1 MNLNFIN
8 VSEPFDKKTIMKNS
22 KFIFFTLCSLLVA
35 SCAAKEI
42 KFYVTKPSQFKIEN
56 VKYIETGTFI
66 SSSGKI
72 ETIQIEK
79 EEPKPGEAPAEPEEP
94 DYKPIE
100 PVINEFNA
108 NTDAHQ
114 IVRGVLFSILS
125 RNDQYQI
132 LNTEEGV
139 FMTGAQPDSAE
150 TGLINA
156 KVKFFAISNLSQE
169 KLSYI
174 LVAKK
179 QNLPLMDQLM
189 LEGIL
194 IGVVAGL
201 EANDKGFKVSTPY
214 VEKIA
219 AMEAEF
225 EFIRK
230 SDKSKIIPN
239 QVFRSYYLKKHGG
252 NSDGI
257 FSLGTSHIKFETKQA
272 IYNKFPNE
280 SFLEDITS
288 EIDSLELAFMD
299 PDEFLA
305 KGGNL
310 KQANNLPD
318 TLLEIKYKLAEDIT
332 NQFVP
337 KISKYNVETIVH
349 VASGDSIGTNLIN
362 GNAYQKAINH
372 LENLAEKSDADNYN
386 LGLAYESIGER
397 NQALKYYQRAYGM
410 SPENEIYHNSRNRLF
425 K

>member
-1 MNLNFIN
+1 LGLQAFSSFGIIT
-8 VSEPFDKKTIMKNS
+8 KKL
-22 KFIFFTLCSLLVA
+22 IFFALFSFLVT
-35 SCAAKEI
+35 SCAPKVV
-42 KFYVTKPSQFKIEN
+42 KFYVTRPSEFKIEN
-56 VKYIETGTFI
+56 VKYIETGKFV

-79 EEPKPGEAPAEPEEP
+79 EEPKEP
-94 DYKPIE
+94 DYEPIE

-114 IVRGVLFSILS
+114 IVRSVLFSILS

-139 FMTGAQPDSAE
+139 FLTGAQPDSAK

-156 KVKFFAISNLSQE
+156 KVKFFTISNLSQE

-189 LEGIL
+189 LEGIV

-252 NSDGI
+252 DSDGT
-257 FSLGTSHIKFETKQA
+257 FSLGTSHVKFKTKQA

-310 KQANNLPD
+310 KQADNLPD
-318 TLLEIKYKLAEDIT
+318 TLLEIKYKLAEDISK
-332 NQFVP
+332 QFVP
-337 KISKYNVETIVH
+337 KISKYNVETTVY
-349 VASGDSIGTNLIN
+349 VAPGDSIGINLIN

-372 LENLAEKSDADNYN
+372 LENLAEKSEADNYN
-386 LGLAYESIGER
+386 LGLAYESVGER
-397 NQALKYYQRAYGM
+397 NQALKYYQAASDM
-410 SPENEIYHNSRNRLF
+410 NPENEEYINSVNRL

>member
-1 MNLNFIN
+1 MKIN
-8 VSEPFDKKTIMKNS
+8 IL
-22 KFIFFTLCSLLVA
+22 IFFALFSFLFA
-35 SCAAKEI
+35 SCAPKEI
-42 KFYVTKPSQFKIEN
+42 KFYVTRPSEFKIEN
-56 VKYIETGTFI
+56 VKYIETGKFV

-79 EEPKPGEAPAEPEEP
+79 EEPEPGAAPEEP
-94 DYKPIE
+94 KEPDYDPIE

-125 RNDQYQI
+125 GNGQYQI
-132 LNTEEGV
+132 LSTEEGV
-139 FMTGAQPDSAE
+139 FLTGAQPDSAE

-156 KVKFFAISNLSQE
+156 KVKFFTISNLSQE
-169 KLSYI
+169 EMSYI
-174 LVAKK
+174 LIAKK

-189 LEGIL
+189 LEGIAT
-194 IGVVAGL
+194 GVVAGL
-201 EANDKGFKVSTPY
+201 ESNDKGFKVATPY

-252 NSDGI
+252 KSDGI
-257 FSLGTSHIKFETKQA
+257 FSLGTSHVKFETKQA

-280 SFLEDITS
+280 SLLEDITS
-288 EIDSLELAFMD
+288 EIGSLELAFMD

-310 KQANNLPD
+310 KQVNSLPD
-318 TLLEIKYKLAEDIT
+318 TLLEIKYKLAENII

-337 KISKYNVETIVH
+337 KISKYNIETIVH
-349 VASGDSIGTNLIN
+349 VAPGDSIGTNLIN
-362 GNAYQKAINH
+362 GNAYKKAINH
-372 LENLAEKSDADNYN
+372 LENLAEKSDADYYN

-397 NQALKYYQRAYGM
+397 NQAIKYYQKAYGM
-410 SPENEIYHNSRNRLF
+410 SPENEIYHSSRNRMF
-425 K
+425 KGN

>member
-1 MNLNFIN
+1 MKIN
-8 VSEPFDKKTIMKNS
+8 IL
-22 KFIFFTLCSLLVA
+22 IFFALFSFLVT
-35 SCAAKEI
+35 SCAPKVV
-42 KFYVTKPSQFKIEN
+42 KFYVTRPSEFKIEN
-56 VKYIETGTFI
+56 VKYIETGKFV

-79 EEPKPGEAPAEPEEP
+79 EEPEPGEAPEEPKEP
-94 DYKPIE
+94 DYEPIE

-114 IVRGVLFSILS
+114 IVRSVLFSILS
-125 RNDQYQI
+125 RNGQYQI

-139 FMTGAQPDSAE
+139 FLSGAQPDSAK

-156 KVKFFAISNLSQE
+156 KVKFFFSISNLSQE

-189 LEGIL
+189 LEGIV

-219 AMEAEF
+219 AIEAEF

-252 NSDGI
+252 DSDGT
-257 FSLGTSHIKFETKQA
+257 FSLGTSHVKFETKQA

-310 KQANNLPD
+310 KQADNLPD
-318 TLLEIKYKLAEDIT
+318 TLLEIKYKLAEDISK
-332 NQFVP
+332 QFVP
-337 KISKYNVETIVH
+337 KISKYNVETTVY
-349 VASGDSIGTNLIN
+349 VAPGDSIGINLIN

-372 LENLAEKSDADNYN
+372 LENLAEKSEADNYN
-386 LGLAYESIGER
+386 LGLAYESVGER
-397 NQALKYYQRAYGM
+397 NQALKYYQAASDM
-410 SPENEIYHNSRNRLF
+410 SPENEEYINSVNRL

>member
-1 MNLNFIN
+1 MKIN
-8 VSEPFDKKTIMKNS
+8 IL
-22 KFIFFTLCSLLVA
+22 IFFALFSFLFA
-35 SCAAKEI
+35 SCAPKEI
-42 KFYVTKPSQFKIEN
+42 KFYVTRPSEYKIKN
-56 VKYIETGTFI
+56 VKFIETGKFV

-72 ETIQIEK
+72 VTIPLK
-79 EEPKPGEAPAEPEEP
+79 GSYRSRSSEEPKEP

-108 NTDAHQ
+108 NMDAHQ

-125 RNDQYQI
+125 GNGQYQI
-132 LNTEEGV
+132 LSTEEGV
-139 FMTGAQPDSAE
+139 FLTGAQPDSAE

-156 KVKFFAISNLSQE
+156 KVKFFTISNLSQE
-169 KLSYI
+169 EMSYI
-174 LVAKK
+174 LIAKK

-189 LEGIL
+189 LEGIAT
-194 IGVVAGL
+194 GVVAGL
-201 EANDKGFKVSTPY
+201 ESNDKGFKVATPY

-252 NSDGI
+252 DSDGI
-257 FSLGTSHIKFETKQA
+257 FNLGTSHVKFETKQA

-280 SFLEDITS
+280 SLLEDITS
-288 EIDSLELAFMD
+288 EIGSLELAFMD

-310 KQANNLPD
+310 KQVNSLPD
-318 TLLEIKYKLAEDIT
+318 TLLEIKYKLAENII

-337 KISKYNVETIVH
+337 KISKYNIETIVH
-349 VASGDSIGTNLIN
+349 VAPGDSIGTNLIN
-362 GNAYQKAINH
+362 GNAYKKAINH
-372 LENLAEKSDADNYN
+372 LENLAEKSDADYYN

-397 NQALKYYQRAYGM
+397 NQAIKYYQKAYGM
-410 SPENEIYHNSRNRLF
+410 SPENEIYHSSRNRMF
-425 K
+425 KGN

>member
-1 MNLNFIN
+1 MKIN
-8 VSEPFDKKTIMKNS
+8 TL
-22 KFIFFTLCSLLVA
+22 IFFALFSFLIA
-35 SCAAKEI
+35 SCAPKEI
-42 KFYVTKPSQFKIEN
+42 KFYVTRPSEFKIEN
-56 VKYIETGTFI
+56 VKYIETGKFV

-72 ETIQIEK
+72 VTIPLK
-79 EEPKPGEAPAEPEEP
+79 GSYRSRSSEEPKEP

-114 IVRGVLFSILS
+114 IVRGVLFSNLS
-125 RNDQYQI
+125 RNDQYKI
-132 LNTEEGV
+132 LSTEEGV
-139 FMTGAQPDSAE
+139 FLTGAQPDGAE

-156 KVKFFAISNLSQE
+156 KVKFFTISNLGQE
-169 KLSYI
+169 ELSYI

-189 LEGIL
+189 LEGIAT
-194 IGVVAGL
+194 GVVAGL
-201 EANDKGFKVSTPY
+201 ESNDKGFKVATPY

-252 NSDGI
+252 KSDGI
-257 FSLGTSHIKFETKQA
+257 FSLGTSHVKFETKQA

-280 SFLEDITS
+280 SLLEDITS

-310 KQANNLPD
+310 KQVNSLPD
-318 TLLEIKYKLAEDIT
+318 TLLEIKYKLAENII

-337 KISKYNVETIVH
+337 KISKYNIETIVH
-349 VASGDSIGTNLIN
+349 VAPGDSIGTNLIN
-362 GNAYQKAINH
+362 GNAYKKAINH
-372 LENLAEKSDADNYN
+372 LENLAEKSDADYYN

-397 NQALKYYQRAYGM
+397 NQAIKYYQKAYGM
-410 SPENEIYHNSRNRLF
+410 SPENEIYHSSRNRMF
-425 K
+425 KGN

>member
-1 MNLNFIN
+1 MKIN
-8 VSEPFDKKTIMKNS
+8 IL
-22 KFIFFTLCSLLVA
+22 IFFALFSFLFA
-35 SCAAKEI
+35 SCAPKEI
-42 KFYVTKPSQFKIEN
+42 KFYVTRPSEFKIEN
-56 VKYIETGTFI
+56 VKYIETGKFV

-79 EEPKPGEAPAEPEEP
+79 EEPEPGEGPKEPEEP
-94 DYKPIE
+94 DYEPIE

-108 NTDAHQ
+108 NMDAHQ

-125 RNDQYQI
+125 GNGQYQI
-132 LNTEEGV
+132 LSTDEGV
-139 FMTGAQPDSAE
+139 FLTGAQPDSAE

-156 KVKFFAISNLSQE
+156 KVKFFSISNLSQE

-174 LVAKK
+174 LIAKK

-189 LEGIL
+189 LEGIAT
-194 IGVVAGL
+194 GVVAGL
-201 EANDKGFKVSTPY
+201 ESNDKGFKVATPY

-252 NSDGI
+252 KSDGI
-257 FSLGTSHIKFETKQA
+257 FSLGTSHVKFETKQA

-310 KQANNLPD
+310 KQANSLPD
-318 TLLEIKYKLAEDIT
+318 TLLEIKYKLAENII

-337 KISKYNVETIVH
+337 KISKYNIETIVH
-349 VASGDSIGTNLIN
+349 VAPGDSIGTNLIN
-362 GNAYQKAINH
+362 GNAYKKAINH

-397 NQALKYYQRAYGM
+397 NQAIKYYQIGRA
-410 SPENEIYHNSRNRLF
+410 SCRERV
-425 K
+425 

>member
-1 MNLNFIN
+1 MKIN
-8 VSEPFDKKTIMKNS
+8 KL
-22 KFIFFTLCSLLVA
+22 IFLALFSFLVT
-35 SCAAKEI
+35 SCAPKDI
-42 KFYVTKPSQFKIEN
+42 KFYVTKPSEFKIEN
-56 VKYIETGTFI
+56 VKYIETGKFV

-72 ETIQIEK
+72 ETIQSKK
-79 EEPKPGEAPAEPEEP
+79 EERKSGEAPEELKEP
-94 DYKPIE
+94 DYEAIE

-108 NTDAHQ
+108 NTDAQQ

-139 FMTGAQPDSAE
+139 FLNGAQPDSAE
-150 TGLINA
+150 TGIINA
-156 KVKFFAISNLSQE
+156 KIKFFKISNLSQE
-169 KLSYI
+169 QMSYI

-179 QNLPLMDQLM
+179 QNLELFDQLK
-189 LEGIL
+189 LEAVVTI
-194 IGVVAGL
+194 VVAGL
-201 EANDKGFKVSTPY
+201 EANDKGFKVSIPY

-219 AMEAEF
+219 AMEVEF

-252 NSDGI
+252 DSDGI
-257 FSLGTSHIKFETKQA
+257 FNLGTSHVNFETKQA
-272 IYNKFPNE
+272 IYDKFPNE

-299 PDEFLA
+299 SDEFLA

-310 KQANNLPD
+310 KQADSLPD
-318 TLLEIKYKLAEDIT
+318 TLLEIKYKLANDISK
-332 NQFVP
+332 QFVP
-337 KISKYNVETIVH
+337 KISKSNVETTVY
-349 VASGDSIGTNLIN
+349 VAPGDSIGINLIN

-372 LENLAEKSDADNYN
+372 LENLTEKSEADNYN
-386 LGLAYESIGER
+386 LGLAYESVGER
-397 NQALKYYQRAYGM
+397 NQALKYYQSASDM
-410 SPENEIYHNSRNRLF
+410 SPENEEYINSVNRL

>member
-1 MNLNFIN
+1 M
-8 VSEPFDKKTIMKNS
+8 
-22 KFIFFTLCSLLVA
+22 CSSDL
-35 SCAAKEI
+35 
-42 KFYVTKPSQFKIEN
+42 
-56 VKYIETGTFI
+56 
-66 SSSGKI
+66 
-72 ETIQIEK
+72 
-79 EEPKPGEAPAEPEEP
+79 
-94 DYKPIE
+94 
-100 PVINEFNA
+100 
-108 NTDAHQ
+108 
-114 IVRGVLFSILS
+114 
-125 RNDQYQI
+125 
-132 LNTEEGV
+132 
-139 FMTGAQPDSAE
+139 
-150 TGLINA
+150 A
-156 KVKFFAISNLSQE
+156 KVKFFTISNLSQE

-189 LEGIL
+189 LEGVVM
-194 IGVVAGL
+194 GVVAGL

-252 NSDGI
+252 DSDGT
-257 FSLGTSHIKFETKQA
+257 FSLGTSHVKFETKQA

-310 KQANNLPD
+310 KQADNLPD
-318 TLLEIKYKLAEDIT
+318 TLLEIKYKLAEDII

-349 VASGDSIGTNLIN
+349 VASGDSIGINLIN
-362 GNAYQKAINH
+362 GNAYQKAINY
-372 LENLAEKSDADNYN
+372 LENFAEKSDADIYN

-397 NQALKYYQRAYGM
+397 NQALKYYQTASDM
-410 SPENEIYHNSRNRLF
+410 SPENEIYINSMNRLD